1 MAACLKS
8 LPYFGRA
15 HAPTADREEL
25 FSHADRPHLEFPMLK
40 HLLVLSA
47 FALGGLSVAHA
58 DPISGY
64 FSATGTDIFTSSTIT
79 FESAA
84 VAGAIGGTF
93 ATYLTDG
100 NPIVF
105 LPGALPY
112 HNGPQTP
119 PNPPFTTG
127 SVPLFSVSEGG
138 ETFVFNMTAYDAG
151 YITNGT
157 MGCSSG
163 STCLDVTG
171 NGFFTGTGALSGTS
185 GPAPFSF
192 TSQYVAGQPLGSVT
206 TFSASTAAPPIP
218 EPTSLALF
226 GSGLVGV
233 VALARRKFNI

>member
-15 HAPTADREEL
+15 PAPTLIERS
-25 FSHADRPHLEFPMLK
+25 FSHADRPLWSSPMLK

-47 FALGGLSVAHA
+47 FALGSVSVAHA

-185 GPAPFSF
+185 GPATFSF
-192 TSQYVAGQPLGSVT
+192 TSQYVAGQPLASVT
-206 TFSASTAAPPIP
+206 SFSASTAAPPIP